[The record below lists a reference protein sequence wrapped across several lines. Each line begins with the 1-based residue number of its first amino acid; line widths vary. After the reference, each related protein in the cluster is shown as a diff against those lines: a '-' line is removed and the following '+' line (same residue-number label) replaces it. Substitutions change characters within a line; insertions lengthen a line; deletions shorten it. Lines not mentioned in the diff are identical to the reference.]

1 MASLKIMANQPQDK
15 RPHLILSQTSE
26 PKDFTAHNTGGGSN
40 AVIPE
45 LPRNQHGTSLLAQL
59 ELIKPIAQQAIGLQQ
74 ALGFESGLGLQI
86 QFESQPDI
94 ELAFESLGNDTKH
107 IELLSIKKDGDTT
120 IANVFV
126 PDGKL
131 AHFENYITEYLAE
144 KKNKNE
150 DPIDHKDLLN
160 TISAI
165 RSAELRALWTDDID
179 VLPQNNEESFWWE
192 VWLTNRGHREA
203 VVADFRKLASSAGCT
218 VSDTR
223 VDFPERTV
231 VLMYGSEQQLSQS
244 VRTLNCVAELRRA
257 KETAELFDGMNNVE
271 QQKWQANL
279 HTRATFPN
287 HSNNTPRVCLIDSGI
302 NRGHALL
309 APVINTTDLFTV
321 NPKWGADDESNHG
334 TGIAGITTYGD
345 LTEALSTSEP
355 IHIDFLLESVK
366 IIQKEGN
373 NNGNSTFHADLF
385 RDAVSQPEIVEP
397 NRPRVFSSAVTASD
411 FRDRGRPSSWSAMV
425 DRLASDAD
433 GNGQFRRLIILSAGN
448 IREQVAWV
456 NYPDS
461 LSTNLIHDPGQAW
474 NAITVGAFTEKT
486 DTQDS
491 TLQAVAT
498 TGGLSPFST
507 TSASWDKAW
516 PLKPDVVFE
525 GGNLGKNIYDGFVGT
540 VPSLNLLTT
549 HYKPTEKLFTT
560 TNATSA
566 ASALCARMAAKLM
579 TAYPQLS
586 PETIRALIVH
596 SAIWTENMRQK
607 YLPANKT
614 PTKNDYVN
622 LIRHCGWGVP
632 DIEIAKWSVS
642 NSLTLIVED
651 IIHPYKKEKG
661 KVKTR
666 DMNLHSLPWP
676 KEELEALGETLVQM
690 RVTLSYFIEP
700 NPSSRGTTSKF
711 HYPSCRLRFDVRRP
725 LERTND
731 FLARVNAAA
740 IIEED
745 EQQVNPKDPNWKLGE
760 QNRHKGSL
768 HQDIWEGTAADL
780 ASRGFLAVYPAMG
793 WWRTRPRKERYN
805 LPIRY
810 SLIVSIRTPKT
821 EVDIYKAVAQQV
833 ELAARV
839 IVET

>member
-1 MASLKIMANQPQDK
+1 M
-15 RPHLILSQTSE
+15 
-26 PKDFTAHNTGGGSN
+26 
-40 AVIPE
+40 
-45 LPRNQHGTSLLAQL
+45 
-59 ELIKPIAQQAIGLQQ
+59 QQ

-131 AHFENYITEYLAE
+131 EHFEKLITDYLAE
-144 KKNKNE
+144 KKDKNGKPNDNK
-150 DPIDHKDLLN
+150 KLLN

-192 VWLTNRGHREA
+192 VWLTNPGHREA
-203 VVADFRKLASSAGCT
+203 VVTDFRKLANTAGCI

-244 VRTLNCVAELRRA
+244 VRALNCVAELRRA
-257 KETAELFDGMNNVE
+257 KETAELFDGMNNLE
-271 QQKWQANL
+271 QQEWQANL
-279 HTRATFPN
+279 HSRANFPSHN
-287 HSNNTPRVCLIDSGI
+287 DNTPRVCLIDSGT

-309 APVINTTDLFTV
+309 ASMISTTDLFTV
-321 NPKWGADDESNHG
+321 NPKWGTDDESNHG

-373 NNGNSTFHADLF
+373 NNGNSTFHANLF
-385 RDAVSQPEIVEP
+385 RDAVSQPEVIEP

-498 TGGLSPFST
+498 TG
-507 TSASWDKAW
+507 
-516 PLKPDVVFE
+516 
-525 GGNLGKNIYDGFVGT
+525 
-540 VPSLNLLTT
+540 
-549 HYKPTEKLFTT
+549 
-560 TNATSA
+560 
-566 ASALCARMAAKLM
+566 
-579 TAYPQLS
+579 
-586 PETIRALIVH
+586 
-596 SAIWTENMRQK
+596 
-607 YLPANKT
+607 
-614 PTKNDYVN
+614 
-622 LIRHCGWGVP
+622 
-632 DIEIAKWSVS
+632 IEIAKWSVS

-651 IIHPYKKEKG
+651 TIHPYKKEKG
-661 KVKTR
+661 EKVKTR

-676 KEELEALGETLVQM
+676 KEELEALGETLAQM

-700 NPSSRGTTSKF
+700 NPSARGTTSKF
-711 HYPSCRLRFDVRRP
+711 HYPSCRLRFDVCRP
-725 LERTND
+725 LESTKD

-745 EQQVNPKDPNWKLGE
+745 EQQVNPKDLNWKLGE
-760 QNRHKGSL
+760 QNRH
-768 HQDIWEGTAADL
+768 
-780 ASRGFLAVYPAMG
+780 
-793 WWRTRPRKERYN
+793 
-805 LPIRY
+805 
-810 SLIVSIRTPKT
+810 
-821 EVDIYKAVAQQV
+821 
-833 ELAARV
+833 
-839 IVET
+839 

>member
-1 MASLKIMANQPQDK
+1 MANQPQDK

-26 PKDFTAHNTGGGSN
+26 PKDFTAHNTGGGPN

-59 ELIKPIAQQAIGLQQ
+59 ELIKPIAQQTIGLQQ
-74 ALGFESGLGLQI
+74 ALGLESGLGLQI

-94 ELAFESLGNDTKH
+94 EMAFESLGNDTKH
-107 IELLSIKKDGDTT
+107 IELLSIRKDGGTT

-144 KKNKNE
+144 KKNKNNE
-150 DPIDHKDLLN
+150 PIDHKNLLN

-179 VLPQNNEESFWWE
+179 VLPQNIEESFWWE
-192 VWLTNRGHREA
+192 VWLTNRGNCET
-203 VVADFRKLASSAGCT
+203 VVADFNKLANAAGCT
-218 VSDTR
+218 VSEAR

-231 VLMYGSEQQLSQS
+231 VLMYGSEHQLSQS
-244 VRTLNCVAELRRA
+244 VMTLNCVAELRRA
-257 KETAELFDGMNNVE
+257 KETAEFFDGMNNEE
-271 QQKWQANL
+271 QQEWQTNL
-279 HTRATFPN
+279 LGRSTFPN
-287 HSNNTPRVCLIDSGI
+287 HNDNTPRVCLIDSGV

-309 APVINTTDLFTV
+309 APVIAATDLFTV
-321 NPKWGADDESNHG
+321 DPAWDANDESNHG
-334 TGIAGITTYGD
+334 TGLAGITTYGD
-345 LTEALSTSEP
+345 LTEALSTNETVKV
-355 IHIDFLLESVK
+355 DFLLESVK
-366 IIQKEGN
+366 VIQNHGGN
-373 NNGNSTFHADLF
+373 VGDSVFHAKLF
-385 RDAVSQPEIVEP
+385 GDAVSQPEVVAP
-397 NRPRVFSSAVTASD
+397 NRPRIFSSAVSASD

-433 GNGQFRRLIILSAGN
+433 SVGQFRRLIILSAGN
-448 IREQVAWV
+448 FKEQDDLVG
-456 NYPDS
+456 YPDN

-486 DTQDS
+486 DTQEP

-498 TGGLSPFST
+498 SGGLSPFTT

-525 GGNLGKNIYDGFVGT
+525 GGNLGKSIKDGFIGK
-540 VPSLNLLTT
+540 VPSLELLTT
-549 HYKPTEKLFTT
+549 NYKPTERLFTT

-579 TAYPQLS
+579 AAYPSLS

-596 SAIWTENMRQK
+596 SAAWTENMCHK
-607 YLPANKT
+607 YLPANRT

-632 DIEIAKWSVS
+632 DIEVAKWSAS

-651 IIHPYKKEKG
+651 AIYPYKKEKSTI
-661 KVKTR
+661 KTR

-676 KEELEALGETLVQM
+676 EGELEALGATTVQM

-700 NPSSRGTTSKF
+700 NPSARGTASKF
-711 HYPSCRLRFDVRRP
+711 HYPSCRLRFDVRRAS
-725 LERTND
+725 ESTED
-731 FLARVNAAA
+731 FLVRVNAAA
-740 IIEED
+740 ILEEGAH
-745 EQQVNPKDPNWKLGE
+745 QISTKDPDWKLGE

-780 ASRGFLAVYPAMG
+780 ASRGFLAIYPAMG
-793 WWRTRPRKERYN
+793 WWRTRPKLERFN
-805 LPIRY
+805 SPVKY
-810 SLIVSIRTPKT
+810 SLIVSIRTPET
-821 EVDIYKAVAQQV
+821 EVDIYNAVAQQIEIAV
-833 ELAARV
+833 PIDIA
-839 IVET
+839 T

>member
-1 MASLKIMANQPQDK
+1 MANQPQDK

-45 LPRNQHGTSLLAQL
+45 LPRNQHGASLLAQL

-74 ALGFESGLGLQI
+74 ALGLESGLGLQI
-86 QFESQPDI
+86 QFQNQPDV
-94 ELAFESLGNDTKH
+94 ELAFESLGNDTQH
-107 IELLSIKKDGDTT
+107 IELLSIRKDGDNT

-131 AHFENYITEYLAE
+131 AHFEKCITEYLAE
-144 KKNKNE
+144 KKKKNG
-150 DPIDHKDLLN
+150 DAADHKNLLN

-165 RSAELRALWTDDID
+165 RFAELRALWTDDLD
-179 VLPQNNEESFWWE
+179 VLPQNIEESFWWE
-192 VWLTNRGHREA
+192 VWLTNRGDRET
-203 VVADFRKLASSAGCT
+203 VVADFNKLANAAGCT
-218 VSDTR
+218 VSEAR

-244 VRTLNCVAELRRA
+244 VMTLNCVAELRRA
-257 KETAELFDGMNNVE
+257 KETAEFFDGMNNEE
-271 QQKWQANL
+271 QQEWQANL
-279 HTRATFPN
+279 LGRSTFPN
-287 HSNNTPRVCLIDSGI
+287 HNDNTPRVCLVDSGV

-309 APVINTTDLFTV
+309 APVIAETDLFTV
-321 NPKWGADDESNHG
+321 DPAWGANDELNHG
-334 TGIAGITTYGD
+334 TGLAGIAAYGD
-345 LTEALSTSEP
+345 LTEALSTNEL
-355 IHIDFLLESVK
+355 IQVDFLLESVK
-366 IIQKEGN
+366 VIQNHGGN
-373 NNGNSTFHADLF
+373 VGDSVFHAKLF
-385 RDAVSQPEIVEP
+385 GDAVSQPEVAAP
-397 NRPRVFSSAVTASD
+397 NRPRVFSSAVSASD

-433 GNGQFRRLIILSAGN
+433 GAGQFRRLIIISAGN
-448 IREQVAWV
+448 IKEQNAW
-456 NYPDS
+456 NSYPDS

-486 DTQDS
+486 DTNEP
-491 TLQAVAT
+491 TLQAVANS
-498 TGGLSPFST
+498 GELSPFST

-525 GGNLGKNIYDGFVGT
+525 GGNLGKNIQDGLGFIGT

-549 HYKPTEKLFTT
+549 HFKPTERLFTT

-579 TAYPQLS
+579 VAYPSLS

-596 SAIWTENMRQK
+596 SAAWTDSMRHK
-607 YLPANKT
+607 YLPANK
-614 PTKNDYVN
+614 PSTKNDYVN

-632 DIEIAKWSVS
+632 DIEIAKWSAS

-651 IIHPYKKEKG
+651 AIHPYKKEKG
-661 KVKTR
+661 EAVKTR

-676 KEELEALGETLVQM
+676 KEELEALGATIVQM

-700 NPSSRGTTSKF
+700 NPSARGTASKF
-711 HYPSCRLRFDVRRP
+711 HYPSCRLRFDVRRAS
-725 LERTND
+725 ESTED
-731 FLARVNAAA
+731 FLVRVNAAA
-740 IIEED
+740 ILEED
-745 EQQVNPKDPNWKLGE
+745 AQQISTKDPDWKLGE

-780 ASRGFLAVYPAMG
+780 ASRGFLAIYPAMG
-793 WWRTRPRKERYN
+793 WWRTRPKQERFN
-805 LPIRY
+805 LPVNY
-810 SLIVSIRTPKT
+810 SMIVSIRTPET
-821 EVDIYKAVAQQV
+821 SVDIYNAVAQQIEV
-833 ELAARV
+833 AVPIV
-839 IVET
+839 IVT